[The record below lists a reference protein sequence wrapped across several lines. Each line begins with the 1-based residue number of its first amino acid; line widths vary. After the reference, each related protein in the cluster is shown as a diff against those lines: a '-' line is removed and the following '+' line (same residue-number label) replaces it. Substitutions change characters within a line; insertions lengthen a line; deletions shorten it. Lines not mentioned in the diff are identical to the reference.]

1 MFTPILKPL
10 NSLSCWDR
18 FVIHQE
24 GFTLADYWRSEVFEK
39 LSELEVLKELKY
51 IRCFT
56 TNNVVNSAFFL
67 QSNLLVFPVEENR
80 TAQIL
85 HTQKIISDYEKK
97 FSESVIFFKGV
108 PLGSL
113 NLSERFFLS
122 PAHKNKYIIMHEVN
136 ETSYWVCSNWG
147 DGKILSKSTI
157 VYL

>member
-10 NSLSCWDR
+10 NSLSCWEK

-24 GFTLADYWRSEVFEK
+24 GFTLADYWRSDVFEK
-39 LSELEVLKELKY
+39 LNDLETLKGQKY

-56 TNNVVNSAFFL
+56 TDNVVNSAFFL

-85 HTQKIISDYEKK
+85 HTQKIISDCEKK
-97 FSESVIFFKGV
+97 LSENKIIKGV